1 MQIVA
6 YLNFDGDCAEAFR
19 LLRVDARR
27 RAADADPGRIADGRS
42 GRCGS
47 RDRILHARLEVGDA
61 LLMGSDSPVNGHE
74 RPQGF
79 AVSITVDD
87 PAEADRIFKRSRGR
101 VGTMPMGET
110 FWAARFGML
119 TDRFGTPWNRR
130 TTIGRTSG

>member
-19 LLRVDARR
+19 FYSSTLGGELQMQTQGESPM
-27 RAADADPGRIADGRS
+27 ADQATAD
-42 GRCGS
+42 S

-87 PAEADRIFKRSRGR
+87 PAEADRIFNTLADGGS
-101 VGTMPMGET
+101 VTMPIGET

-119 TDRFGTPWNRR
+119 TDRFGTPWIVNADRP
-130 TTIGRTSG
+130 TSG